1 MYDDDA
7 EKKEARLYWLS
18 PKGIR
23 SCQDFIGPL
32 RRHAVNYMSDAVFS
46 DTVCTS
52 ALLEGLQY
60 VRDNNVSLED
70 PASWSLATTKKL
82 TLEAPDNFA
91 DTGVVRA

>member
-32 RRHAVNYMSDAVFS
+32 RRHAVNYMSDAGG
-46 DTVCTS
+46 S
-52 ALLEGLQY
+52 AT
-60 VRDNNVSLED
+60 R
-70 PASWSLATTKKL
+70 
-82 TLEAPDNFA
+82 
-91 DTGVVRA
+91 

>member
-52 ALLEGLQY
+52 AQWQP
-60 VRDNNVSLED
+60 VRCAQNTWVGTCVSF
-70 PASWSLATTKKL
+70 KFK
-82 TLEAPDNFA
+82 
-91 DTGVVRA
+91 